1 MYKFIIIFFIIIFTN
16 HSYAEDKIVYLDVN
30 YLLTQSDVGKY
41 VNANLKKV
49 NDKNKEEFKKLEI
62 EIKSDEEKM
71 LSQQNILKK
80 EDYDNKIS
88 ELRNKFKSYQENKKM
103 KQIELNKLR
112 NDSGNKILKNINEI
126 LTEYSKNNSISLVLG
141 KKNIVIGKIE
151 LDVTNDILKLLNEKI
166 TLPGASATR
175 AQINFGD
182 KSKPKVTKQL
192 VNPNS
197 RRFKRSPMLSTRI
210 TCLELFIDSL
220 ADSSTCSG

>member
-126 LTEYSKNNSISLVLG
+126 LTEYSKNNSISLVIE
-141 KKNIVIGKIE
+141 KKNIVIGKTE
-151 LDVTNDILKLLNEKI
+151 FDVTNDILILLNKKI
-166 TLPGASATR
+166 KK
-175 AQINFGD
+175 IE
-182 KSKPKVTKQL
+182 
-192 VNPNS
+192 
-197 RRFKRSPMLSTRI
+197 FK
-210 TCLELFIDSL
+210 
-220 ADSSTCSG
+220 